1 MSFNDVA
8 HCAVGTIQN
17 STAMATWKA
26 TYEQLSERDKHSPL
40 EPAHLLELATSAY
53 LIGKDRESFAAL
65 IRAHQGF
72 VQQRDLARAGGVA
85 AWIASILMNTGDA
98 AQAAGWMA
106 RAARL
111 LDESGKP
118 CGERGYLV
126 LLAARQAAT
135 SGNIADAESK
145 FADAATIGERF
156 GDVDLINLARQ
167 GLGRTLI
174 ERGDVKRG
182 VALLDEVMVAVTAGE
197 VSTIIAGIVYCSVLS
212 ACSDL
217 FDIGRAREWTQ
228 ALTRWCDTQP
238 DMVPYR
244 GECLVHRAEIIS
256 LQGVWADALHEALLA
271 CERLSTLPGHPAL
284 GAALY
289 QVAELYRL
297 RGELEKAEAA
307 FRKTAESGRSPYP
320 GLALLRLA
328 QDRRDDAAAAI
339 RRVLQEPRQRRARSR
354 ALSAAT
360 EILLACDDLASARQA
375 ANELDAIAQILAT
388 PFARALAAQALGAV
402 LLAEGDCATA
412 LSTCRNAWTLWRELE
427 VPYEA
432 ARTQVLIAQA
442 CRALDDKDSAEM
454 ELDAACRTFEQLGA
468 NLDLARVQA
477 RRVSA
482 RATAGLTLR
491 ELQVLRLVATGRTN
505 RAIADG
511 LGLSEKTVARHVAN
525 IFNKLNVSSRA
536 AATAYAFEHRLVE
549 PST

>member
-1 MSFNDVA
+1 
-8 HCAVGTIQN
+8 
-17 STAMATWKA
+17 MAGWKA
-26 TYEQLSERDKHSPL
+26 TYDELSERDKMSPL
-40 EPAHLLELATSAY
+40 EPARLLELATSAY
-53 LIGKDRESFAAL
+53 LIGKDRESFAVL
-65 IRAHQGF
+65 IRAHHGF
-72 VQQRDLARAGGVA
+72 VQQRDLARAGGIA
-85 AWIASILMNTGDA
+85 ARIASILTNTGDA

-111 LDESGKP
+111 FDENGEP
-118 CGERGYLV
+118 CAERGYLLV
-126 LLAARQAAT
+126 PAGRQAFI
-135 SGNIADAESK
+135 SGNIGEAEAK
-145 FADAATIGERF
+145 FAEAIQLGERF
-156 GDVDLINLARQ
+156 GDADLVNLARQ

-174 ERGDVKRG
+174 DRGEVERG

-197 VSTIIAGIVYCSVLS
+197 VSTIISGIVYCSVLS
-212 ACSDL
+212 ACADM

-228 ALTRWCDTQP
+228 ALSQWCDAQP

-256 LQGVWADALHEALLA
+256 LQGVWADALQEAQFA
-271 CERLSTLPGHPAL
+271 CERLSALPGHPAL
-284 GAALY
+284 GSALY
-289 QVAELYRL
+289 QVADLYRL
-297 RGELEKAEAA
+297 RGEIEKAEAA

-339 RRVLQEPRQRRARSR
+339 RRVLQETRQRRARSR
-354 ALSAAT
+354 VLSAAVQ
-360 EILLACDDLASARQA
+360 ILLACDDIPSARRA
-375 ANELDAIAQILAT
+375 AEELDAIAQTLTT

-412 LSTCRNAWTLWRELE
+412 LSTCRQAWTLWRELG

-432 ARTQVLIAQA
+432 ARTQVLIAHA
-442 CRALDDKDSAEM
+442 CRGLDDNDSADM
-454 ELDAACRTFEQLGA
+454 ELTAACHTFEQLGA
-468 NLDLARVQA
+468 HADLSRIQA
-477 RRVSA
+477 RGASA
-482 RATAGLTLR
+482 RASFSAGLTQR

-505 RAIADG
+505 RAIAGG